1 MALDRIG
8 PAPVETS
15 RRHVAVAAKARHDGS
30 LAFLNDEK
38 SADQPQEHYDDGDNA
53 DTDAGAAHIGLETA
67 ARIAAASA
75 AFLAELPDQTL
86 IEIAPELIELRR
98 AVGRPLPFLLL
109 MLLVVLR
116 SATPAMIILRKL
128 QSGGGGGRGGRAGA
142 GRRGGGGGGRGGGGG
157 AGGGGA
163 GGGGGGGTARGRRAS
178 HW

>member
-67 ARIAAASA
+67 ARIAADSA
-75 AFLAELPDQTL
+75 AFLAEQPVQTM
-86 IEIAPELIELRR
+86 IEIAPELIEIRR
-98 AVGRPLPFLLL
+98 AVGRPLPILLL
-109 MLLVVLR
+109 MLIVVMR
-116 SATPAMIILRKL
+116 TATPASNKQRKQQTKKKKKRIKHSVAIRL
-128 QSGGGGGRGGRAGA
+128 CVMGCGLFGFVM
-142 GRRGGGGGGRGGGGG
+142 
-157 AGGGGA
+157 
-163 GGGGGGGTARGRRAS
+163 
-178 HW
+178 